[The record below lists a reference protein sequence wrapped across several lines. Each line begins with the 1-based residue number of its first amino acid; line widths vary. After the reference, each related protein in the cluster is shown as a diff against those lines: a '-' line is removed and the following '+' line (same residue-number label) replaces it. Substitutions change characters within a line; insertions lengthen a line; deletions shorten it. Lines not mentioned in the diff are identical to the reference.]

1 MGTAAFFIYGKA
13 KFINKPLDRLPLR
26 ERAVF
31 VLYLA
36 GFTQREIKSILGTRS
51 DFVSQA
57 IKMGCKEY
65 ECQIGNIFTYKE
77 APDNENV

>member
-1 MGTAAFFIYGKA
+1 
-13 KFINKPLDRLPLR
+13 LR

-36 GFTQREIKSILGTRS
+36 GFTQREIRSILVTRPK
-51 DFVSQA
+51 FVSNA
-57 IKMGCKEY
+57 IKKGCDEY
-65 ECQIGNIFTYKE
+65 KCQIGNIFTYKE